1 MSASSDFSFARQ
13 VLPFYLVCDESGSM
27 DGAPIRAINDALPEL
42 HQEIGS
48 NPVVADKTQF
58 CIIGFSDDAEVLL
71 ELSDLS
77 QVMGLPV
84 LKTRGGT
91 SYAAAFRVLKQTMER
106 DIAQL
111 KSAGHKVYRPVV
123 FFLTDGYPTDANW
136 EKEYRALVDPGLSW
150 HPNILAFGIGEAD
163 ANTISAIATFKAF
176 IADNTIGPADALKEF
191 ATALTK
197 SIVRSGSTATEE
209 GMKLQAPDE
218 VPGFTSLTVDAI

>member
-1 MSASSDFSFARQ
+1 MTVSSFGRQ
-13 VLPFYLVCDESGSM
+13 ILPFYLLCDESGSM
-27 DGAPIRAINDALPEL
+27 SGAPIDAINDALPKL

-77 QVMGLPV
+77 LVSELPV
-84 LKTRGGT
+84 LETKGST
-91 SYAAAFRVLKQTMER
+91 SYASAFRLLKQTMER

-111 KSAGHKVYRPVV
+111 KAAGNKVYRPVV
-123 FFLTDGYPTDANW
+123 FFLTDGYPTDASW
-136 EKEYRALVDPGLSW
+136 EDEYNAVIDPSLSW

-163 ANTISAIATFKAF
+163 ETTISSVATFKAF
-176 IADNTIGPADALKEF
+176 IADGTIGPADALKEF

-197 SIVRSGSTATEE
+197 SIVKSGSTATQD
-209 GMKLQAPDE
+209 GMVLQAPDV
-218 VPGFTSLTVDAI
+218 VPGFTSLAVDTV